1 MNANQ
6 LTIVYTGLTERVE
19 AITSEVSDREDWA
32 GELETRTHVAEVALA
47 VISARLEIETT
58 RSERTKS
65 LVDEFEKLLREVNL
79 KLATQEVRTA
89 EALRRVELVETRYWW
104 FVTAIVGMLFA
115 LVVGLIVALVKR

>member
-19 AITSEVSDREDWA
+19 ALTAEVSDREDWA

-47 VISARLEIETT
+47 VITARLEIETI

-79 KLATQEVRTA
+79 KLATQEVRTG
-89 EALRRVELVETRYWW
+89 EALRRVELIETRYWW
-104 FVTAIVGMLFA
+104 FVTAVVGMLFA

>member
-19 AITSEVSDREDWA
+19 ALTAEVSDREDWA

-47 VISARLEIETT
+47 VITARLEIETT

-79 KLATQEVRTA
+79 KLATQEVRTG
-89 EALRRVELVETRYWW
+89 EALRRVELIETRYWW
-104 FVTAIVGMLFA
+104 FVTAVVGMLFA

>member
-1 MNANQ
+1 MDEGRRIPSGVHHGVNANQ

-89 EALRRVELVETRYWW
+89 EALRRVELVETR
-104 FVTAIVGMLFA
+104 
-115 LVVGLIVALVKR
+115 

>member
-79 KLATQEVRTA
+79 KLATQEVRTV
-89 EALRRVELVETRYWW
+89 EDLRRVELVETRYWW